1 MADVVAE
8 APDLIREEDA
18 AERLSELLVRARV
31 EVAKAV
37 VGYDDA
43 VDLMLIAALARGH
56 VLLEG
61 PPGTAK
67 TLLAQAMARVLGAN
81 FQRVQFTPDTTPNE
95 LIGTMEMRGG
105 ELVLERG
112 AIFTNVLLAD
122 EINRTPPRVQAGLLE
137 AMQERHVTLRG
148 RTYFIDPPFF
158 VMATQNPYEHEG
170 VFPITESQL
179 DRFLVKLELE
189 YGDEDAELR
198 TLDLPHRG
206 VIPDMLGD
214 ISPLLGERAF
224 LVAQEVVDEVRVDE
238 DIARLCVR
246 IVRETRT
253 TEGIELGASPRAS
266 RHLMTAA
273 KARAAAQG
281 RKTVEV
287 EDVTLARALRAQPPR
302 ERGGGDPARDRRACG
317 AKCPRTLE
325 GGEPSPPSSDSDPPD
340 GGDIEPQPEDTSQES
355 FLSLRIGGAVVTW
368 IILIVVFVILLLA
381 YMRVRGRRTTR

>member
-1 MADVVAE
+1 M
-8 APDLIREEDA
+8 
-18 AERLSELLVRARV
+18 
-31 EVAKAV
+31 
-37 VGYDDA
+37 
-43 VDLMLIAALARGH
+43 
-56 VLLEG
+56 LLEG

-81 FQRVQFTPDTTPNE
+81 FQRVQFTPDTTPSE
-95 LIGTMEMRGG
+95 LIGTMEMHGG
-105 ELVLERG
+105 ELVLDRG

-179 DRFLVKLELE
+179 DRFLVKVDLE

-224 LVAQEVVDEVRVDE
+224 LVAQEVVDEVQVQRGD
-238 DIARLCVR
+238 
-246 IVRETRT
+246 
-253 TEGIELGASPRAS
+253 GAALRPHRSRDAHRPKASSSAPALAPS

-281 RKTVEV
+281 RKIGRGRGR
-287 EDVTLARALRAQPPR
+287 DLARALRAQPPR
-302 ERGGGDPARDRRACG
+302 ERRRRRRRARSSS
-317 AKCPRTLE
+317 P
-325 GGEPSPPSSDSDPPD
+325 PSRARSEARAADHPPSSDPRPA
-340 GGDIEPQPEDTSQES
+340 G
-355 FLSLRIGGAVVTW
+355 
-368 IILIVVFVILLLA
+368 
-381 YMRVRGRRTTR
+381 RVGRHAETR

>member
-1 MADVVAE
+1 LTEVLVTELITDTT
-8 APDLIREEDA
+8 DLIREEEA
-18 AERLSELLVRARV
+18 AERLRELLSRARV
-31 EVAKAV
+31 EVSKAV
-37 VGYDDA
+37 VGHDQA

-95 LIGTMEMRGG
+95 LIGTFVMQGG

-179 DRFLVKLELE
+179 DRFLIKVDLH
-189 YGDEDAELR
+189 YGDEDSELR

-224 LVAQEVVDEVRVDE
+224 LVAQEVVDEVKVDPE
-238 DIARLCVR
+238 VARATVR
-246 IVRETRT
+246 IVRATRE
-253 TEGIELGASPRAS
+253 TEGIELGGSPRAS
-266 RHLMTAA
+266 RHLLTAA

-281 RKTVEV
+281 RQSVEMDDVVWLAPWVLRHRVFAEGKTPDEIV
-287 EDVTLARALRAQPPR
+287 
-302 ERGGGDPARDRRACG
+302 
-317 AKCPRTLE
+317 
-325 GGEPSPPSSDSDPPD
+325 DS
-340 GGDIEPQPEDTSQES
+340 
-355 FLSLRIGGAVVTW
+355 AVRKAV
-368 IILIVVFVILLLA
+368 A
-381 YMRVRGRRTTR
+381 

>member
-1 MADVVAE
+1 M
-8 APDLIREEDA
+8 
-18 AERLSELLVRARV
+18 EL
-31 EVAKAV
+31 K
-37 VGYDDA
+37 
-43 VDLMLIAALARGH
+43 
-56 VLLEG
+56 
-61 PPGTAK
+61 
-67 TLLAQAMARVLGAN
+67 
-81 FQRVQFTPDTTPNE
+81 
-95 LIGTMEMRGG
+95 GG
-105 ELVLERG
+105 ELMLERG

-224 LVAQEVVDEVRVDE
+224 LVLQEIVDEVQVSE
-238 DIARLCVR
+238 DVARLCVR
-246 IVRETRT
+246 IVRETRS

-287 EDVTLARALRAQPPR
+287 EDVTWLSHYVLSHRVSAEDTPPRDIVARAV
-302 ERGGGDPARDRRACG
+302 
-317 AKCPRTLE
+317 
-325 GGEPSPPSSDSDPPD
+325 
-340 GGDIEPQPEDTSQES
+340 DT
-355 FLSLRIGGAVVTW
+355 AV
-368 IILIVVFVILLLA
+368 
-381 YMRVRGRRTTR
+381 GR

>member
-8 APDLIREEDA
+8 PRDLIREEDA
-18 AERLSELLVRARV
+18 AERLSELLARARV

-37 VGYDDA
+37 VGHDTA

-67 TLLAQAMARVLGAN
+67 TLLAQAMARVLGAK

-95 LIGTMEMRGG
+95 LIGTIVNRGG
-105 ELVLERG
+105 ENVLERG

-122 EINRTPPRVQAGLLE
+122 ELNRTPPKVQAGLLE
-137 AMQERHVTLRG
+137 AMQERHVTVRG

-179 DRFLVKLELE
+179 DRFLVKVDLE
-189 YGDEDAELR
+189 YGDENMELS
-198 TLDLPHRG
+198 TLSLPHRG

-224 LVAQEVVDEVRVDE
+224 LVAQEVIDEVNVSE
-238 DIARLCVR
+238 ELARLCVR
-246 IVRETRT
+246 IVRETRS
-253 TEGIELGASPRAS
+253 TEG
-266 RHLMTAA
+266 
-273 KARAAAQG
+273 
-281 RKTVEV
+281 VE
-287 EDVTLARALRAQPPR
+287 
-302 ERGGGDPARDRRACG
+302 
-317 AKCPRTLE
+317 
-325 GGEPSPPSSDSDPPD
+325 
-340 GGDIEPQPEDTSQES
+340 
-355 FLSLRIGGAVVTW
+355 
-368 IILIVVFVILLLA
+368 
-381 YMRVRGRRTTR
+381 

>member
-1 MADVVAE
+1 MADVIVE
-8 APDLIREEDA
+8 TGNLIREEDA
-18 AERLSELLVRARV
+18 AERLSELLTRARA

-37 VGYDDA
+37 VGHDDA
-43 VDLMLIAALARGH
+43 VELMLIAALARGH
-56 VLLEG
+56 VLIEG

-95 LIGTMEMRGG
+95 LVGTMELRGN
-105 ELVLERG
+105 ELFLERG

-179 DRFLVKLELE
+179 DRFLVKVDLE
-189 YGDEDAELR
+189 YGDENAELS
-198 TLDLPHRG
+198 TLELPHRG

-224 LVAQEVVDEVRVDE
+224 LVAQEVVDEVQVSDE
-238 DIARLCVR
+238 AARLCVR
-246 IVRETRT
+246 IVRETRSS
-253 TEGIELGASPRAS
+253 EGVELGASPRAS

-273 KARAAAQG
+273 KARAAARG
-281 RKTVEV
+281 RHSVEI
-287 EDVTLARALRAQPPR
+287 EDVTWLAPFVLSHRVSA
-302 ERGGGDPARDRRACG
+302 
-317 AKCPRTLE
+317 
-325 GGEPSPPSSDSDPPD
+325 
-340 GGDIEPQPEDTSQES
+340 EDTSPRE
-355 FLSLRIGGAVVTW
+355 IVTRA
-368 IILIVVFVILLLA
+368 IERAL
-381 YMRVRGRRTTR
+381 G

>member
-1 MADVVAE
+1 MADVIAE
-8 APDLIREEDA
+8 NPDLIREEDA
-18 AERLSELLVRARV
+18 AERLSELLARARV
-31 EVAKAV
+31 EVSKAV
-37 VGYDDA
+37 VGHDEA

-170 VFPITESQL
+170 VYPITESQL
-179 DRFLVKLELE
+179 DRFLVKVDLE
-189 YGDEDAELR
+189 YGDENAELS

-224 LVAQEVVDEVRVDE
+224 LVAQEVVDEVQVSRGGRT
-238 DIARLCVR
+238 AVR
-246 IVRETRT
+246 PHRSRDALD
-253 TEGIELGASPRAS
+253 GGHRA
-266 RHLMTAA
+266 
-273 KARAAAQG
+273 G
-281 RKTVEV
+281 RKPPRVAASDDRGEGARGRSGP
-287 EDVTLARALRAQPPR
+287 ELRRDRRRDLARAVRAQPPR
-302 ERGGGDPARDRRACG
+302 ERGGHEPREIVDARRR
-317 AKCPRTLE
+317 E
-325 GGEPSPPSSDSDPPD
+325 GGRLAAITPTSSVANPPD
-340 GGDIEPQPEDTSQES
+340 GGDIASKPDDTSQES
-355 FLSLRIGGAVVTW
+355 FVSFRTGGPMFSTSSSQSSSSSCSSRTCACGAV
-368 IILIVVFVILLLA
+368 
-381 YMRVRGRRTTR
+381 G

>member
-1 MADVVAE
+1 MADLLDE
-8 APDLIREEDA
+8 TRDLIREEDA
-18 AERLSELLVRARV
+18 AERLSARLTRARLGVAWALCGPV
-31 EVAKAV
+31 EAVA
-37 VGYDDA
+37 
-43 VDLMLIAALARGH
+43 LMLVSALARCH

-67 TLLAQAMARVLGAN
+67 TLLAQAMARVLGAM

-95 LIGTMEMRGG
+95 LIGTMELKGG
-105 ELVLERG
+105 ELVLDRG
-112 AIFTNVLLAD
+112 AIFTNGLLAD

-148 RTYFIDPPFF
+148 RTYFIDPPFC

-224 LVAQEVVDEVRVDE
+224 LVAQEVVDEVHVSQE
-238 DIARLCVR
+238 VARLCVR
-246 IVRETRT
+246 IVRETRR
-253 TEGIELGASPRAS
+253 TEGIE
-266 RHLMTAA
+266 
-273 KARAAAQG
+273 
-281 RKTVEV
+281 
-287 EDVTLARALRAQPPR
+287 
-302 ERGGGDPARDRRACG
+302 
-317 AKCPRTLE
+317 
-325 GGEPSPPSSDSDPPD
+325 
-340 GGDIEPQPEDTSQES
+340 
-355 FLSLRIGGAVVTW
+355 
-368 IILIVVFVILLLA
+368 
-381 YMRVRGRRTTR
+381 